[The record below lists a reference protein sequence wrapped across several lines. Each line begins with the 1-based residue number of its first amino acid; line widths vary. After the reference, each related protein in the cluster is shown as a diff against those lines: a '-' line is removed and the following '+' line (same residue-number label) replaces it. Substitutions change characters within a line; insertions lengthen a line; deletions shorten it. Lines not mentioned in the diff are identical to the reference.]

1 MPRIAKDD
9 YVHWSI
15 SLDGVGKSNQVYP
28 RRIRIIL
35 GITFVDVRCN
45 YFRYLSVIISDG
57 SVLKAI
63 IRD

>member
-15 SLDGVGKSNQVYP
+15 SLDGVGKSKQVYP